1 MFQSINQA
9 KYFVFGHTAGINDT
23 GAMALPVCALVLG
36 PALPHH
42 PEKLSPFYCKGTCPS
57 PFLAPRSQ
65 GSVLAQVCLRWL
77 SGTTSEPLVKP
88 VLVLLDIGEENQH
101 GFCSDLAG

>member
-42 PEKLSPFYCKGTCPS
+42 PEKLSPFYCKGTGPS